1 MQIDETTYDNVVSL
15 ELTGLGLDAFGTES
29 LAVDEGA
36 VGAFHVLD
44 EDLDDGAAGGAV
56 SETQTP
62 GPIVGPNGAE
72 RRTLPLSSHTSACC
86 LLRTLESKKPL
97 RSAGTVLAL
106 VWRPILTRC

>member
-1 MQIDETTYDNVVSL
+1 MRGRGLRKKSRTYDDIVGL
-15 ELTGLGLDAFGTES
+15 ELVRLRLEPLWAKPF
-29 LAVDEGA
+29 AVDEGA

-62 GPIVGPNGAE
+62 GPIGGPNGAE

-86 LLRTLESKKPL
+86 LLRTLESK
-97 RSAGTVLAL
+97 
-106 VWRPILTRC
+106 